1 MLTSVGPGREEE
13 SHNLRIQDSLH
24 KNEGLATFTPRCHK
38 GLQKQPVPATCQ
50 TTSHLNTFATVILL
64 TGKLFPGMNLTT
76 RDKASL
82 TTLFKAPLSR
92 PRVNKSC
99 PSSLPFPSILIPLHF
114 LTLLY
119 FSSSACYYLAR
130 YYSFAYY
137 LSPPFEYKVHEVIS
151 LSLLSKTLPGI
162 GEVLNTYLFHLH
174 MCIIS

>member
-13 SHNLRIQDSLH
+13 SHNLRIQDSFH

-50 TTSHLNTFATVILL
+50 TPSHLITFATVILL
-64 TGKLFPGMNLTT
+64 TGNLFSGTSLIT

-92 PRVNKSC
+92 PHVNKPCS
-99 PSSLPFPSILIPLHF
+99 SSLLFPSILIPLHF

-119 FSSSACYYLAR
+119 FSSSACYNLAR
-130 YYSFAYY
+130 YYLFAYY
-137 LSPPFEYKVHEVIS
+137 LSLSFEYKVHEAIS
-151 LSLLSKTLPGI
+151 FPLLSKTLPGM

>member
-92 PRVNKSC
+92 PLSCLKPLSPDPVWTNPALPHFRSPLFSFLSISLLCFIFPRVLVTTWLDIIHLLTIYLPHLNIKFMR
-99 PSSLPFPSILIPLHF
+99 SSLF
-114 LTLLY
+114 L
-119 FSSSACYYLAR
+119 YYPKHCLA
-130 YYSFAYY
+130 
-137 LSPPFEYKVHEVIS
+137 
-151 LSLLSKTLPGI
+151 
-162 GEVLNTYLFHLH
+162 
-174 MCIIS
+174 